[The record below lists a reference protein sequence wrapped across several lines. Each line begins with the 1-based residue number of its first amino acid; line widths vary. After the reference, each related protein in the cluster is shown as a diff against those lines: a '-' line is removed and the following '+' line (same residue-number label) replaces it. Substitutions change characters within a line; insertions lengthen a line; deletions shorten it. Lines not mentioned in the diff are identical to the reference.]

1 MKLSFLLVILFTFT
15 LSANVRAQQE
25 KVSLALHNV
34 PVKSLFDEIRKQ
46 TGLNF
51 VFNTEQAGRIGKISI
66 NARQESVEN
75 VLRKVLTDTGM
86 TFEIENKLVIV
97 RPVQQTG
104 QTETVKISGKVTDP
118 QGSSLPG
125 VTVVIKGTSL
135 GTSTDVDGKYVISL
149 PKGTKPVLVFTFVGM
164 QSVEEPYTGKT

>member
-75 VLRKVLTDTGM
+75 VLRKVLTWTAQGRQ
-86 TFEIENKLVIV
+86 EI
-97 RPVQQTG
+97 
-104 QTETVKISGKVTDP
+104 
-118 QGSSLPG
+118 
-125 VTVVIKGTSL
+125 
-135 GTSTDVDGKYVISL
+135 
-149 PKGTKPVLVFTFVGM
+149 
-164 QSVEEPYTGKT
+164 